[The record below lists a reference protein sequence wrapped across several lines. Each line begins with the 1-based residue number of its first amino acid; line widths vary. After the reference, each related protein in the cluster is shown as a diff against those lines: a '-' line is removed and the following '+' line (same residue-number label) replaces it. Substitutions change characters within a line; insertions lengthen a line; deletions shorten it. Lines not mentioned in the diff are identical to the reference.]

1 MKRKINFWQFE
12 SAAYVL
18 FYVETEEWSS
28 QKRPK
33 NIQSSIKTPSKSILH
48 QLLMLSWL
56 DHLTTKTPAASYS

>member
-18 FYVETEEWSS
+18 FYVETEECSS

-33 NIQSSIKTPSKSILH
+33 NIQSSIKTPRK
-48 QLLMLSWL
+48 
-56 DHLTTKTPAASYS
+56 HLTSAFNVILTRSFDN